1 MTRAQISR
9 SNPPRDDGLPATLT
23 QQYESYTE
31 VQSPADSFGDL
42 VPAIGYIRVSTWKEE
57 KISPELQRTSIED
70 WAKRTRRRIV
80 QWVIDLDATGTNFH
94 RKIMKAITAIE
105 AGTAKEIAVW
115 KFSRFGRSRH
125 GVAINLTRVEK
136 VGGQLYSATED
147 ADPRTATGRFTRGV
161 LFEVAAFE
169 ADRIGEQWK
178 EAHEYRRAAKLPAMG
193 KPRFGYIWHK
203 RFDPE
208 TGVLQQERYEIDP
221 DLRDI
226 VAELYASYLNGTGFK
241 PLAVWLNSLGCT
253 TTRGGL
259 WGQEAVRYYMDS
271 GFAAGLLR
279 IHREDCPRGKHQG
292 QCKYYRLEPGAH
304 EAIISEETW
313 KEYQARRSTVAATP
327 PRSRLPSTEVTG
339 LTRCGQCEGAA
350 TVARSRKKPGFR
362 CARRVEYGD
371 AGCVGV
377 WARGADVIRGVLTWL
392 RGVANEID
400 NAPATSLDDHSGND
414 DRVRAARERAR
425 LQTDHA
431 KIEQSLTRLAVDAAK
446 NPEKYPPGVFESARD
461 ELVAERNQLAERIS
475 ALVEIEETP
484 EAEDY
489 LPLVVG
495 VLDEWETL
503 TVGERNLILRKLIG
517 RVVLHQPERP
527 GPVKI
532 EIIPVWEQARQSDQ
546 LLYAA
551 MA

>member
-1 MTRAQISR
+1 MQ
-9 SNPPRDDGLPATLT
+9 
-23 QQYESYTE
+23 
-31 VQSPADSFGDL
+31 VQASADTFGDL

-57 KISPELQRTSIED
+57 KISPELQRSSIEE

-80 QWVIDLDATGTNFH
+80 QWVVDLDATGTNFH

-105 AGTAKEIAVW
+105 AGIAKEIAVW

-125 GVAINLTRVEK
+125 GIAINLTRVER

-178 EAHEYRRAAKLPAMG
+178 EAHDYRRAAKLPAMG

-203 RFDPE
+203 RYDPH

-221 DLRDI
+221 ELRDI
-226 VAELYASYLNGTGFK
+226 VAELYARYLNGTGFK
-241 PLAVWLNSLGCT
+241 SLAAWLNSLGCT

-259 WGQEAVRYYMDS
+259 WGLEGVRYYMDS
-271 GFAAGLLR
+271 GWAAGFLR
-279 IHREDCPRGKHQG
+279 LHREDCPRGKHQG
-292 QCKYYRLEPGAH
+292 QCKYYRLAPGAH

-313 KEYQARRSTVAATP
+313 KKYEDRRVAVAATP
-327 PRSRLPSTEVTG
+327 PRSRLPNSEVTG
-339 LTRCGQCEGAA
+339 LTRCGQCESAA
-350 TVARSRKKPGFR
+350 TLARSRKKPGFR
-362 CARRVEYGD
+362 CSRRVAYGD

-377 WARGADVIRGVLTWL
+377 WARGADVIGDVLKWL
-392 RGVANEID
+392 RGVADEID
-400 NAPATSLDDHSGND
+400 NAPAAPLDEQSGTD
-414 DRVRAARERAR
+414 DRTRAARERDR
-425 LQTDHA
+425 LQTEHA
-431 KIEQSLTRLAVDAAK
+431 KVEQSLTRLAVDAAK
-446 NPEKYPPGVFESARD
+446 NPEKYPAGVFESARD

-484 EAEDY
+484 ELEDY

-503 TVGERNLILRKLIG
+503 TVAERNLILRKLIG
-517 RVVLHQPERP
+517 SVVLHQPERP
-527 GPVKI
+527 GPVEVK
-532 EIIPVWEQARQSDQ
+532 IIPAWEQARLPERD
-546 LLYAA
+546 LYAV

>member
-1 MTRAQISR
+1 M
-9 SNPPRDDGLPATLT
+9 
-23 QQYESYTE
+23 E
-31 VQSPADSFGDL
+31 VQPPADTFGEL
-42 VPAIGYIRVSTWKEE
+42 IPAIGYIRVSTWKEE

-94 RKIMKAITAIE
+94 RKIMKAIAAIE
-105 AGTAKEIAVW
+105 GGIAKEIAVW

-178 EAHEYRRAAKLPAMG
+178 EAHDYRRNAQLPAMG

-203 RFDPE
+203 RYDPE
-208 TGVLQQERYEIDP
+208 TGALQQERYEIDP
-221 DLRDI
+221 ELRD
-226 VAELYASYLNGTGFK
+226 VVVELYARYLNGTGFK

-259 WGQEAVRYYMDS
+259 WGQGGIRYYMDS

-279 IHREDCPRGKHQG
+279 VHREDCPRGKHQG
-292 QCKYYRLEPGAH
+292 QCSYYRLVPGAH
-304 EAIISEETW
+304 EAIISDETW
-313 KEYQARRSTVAATP
+313 KEYQTRRKAVAATP

-339 LTRCGQCEGAA
+339 LTRCGQCSGAA
-350 TVARSRKKPGFR
+350 TVARSRNKPGFR
-362 CARRVEYGD
+362 CARRTEYGD

-377 WARGADVIRGVLTWL
+377 WARGADVVAEVRKWL
-392 RGVANEID
+392 RRVAHEID
-400 NAPATSLDDHSGND
+400 NAPSTPLDSNGRND
-414 DRVRAARERAR
+414 DRARAARERAR
-425 LQTDHA
+425 AQAEHA
-431 KIEQSLTRLAVDAAK
+431 KIEASLTRLAVDAAK
-446 NPEKYPPGVFESARD
+446 NPDKYPQGVFEAARD
-461 ELVAERNQLAERIS
+461 ELVAERDQLSERIS
-475 ALVEIEETP
+475 ALVEVEEMP

-503 TVGERNLILRKLIG
+503 TVAERNLILRKLIG
-517 RVVLHQPERP
+517 RIALQQPKRP
-527 GPVKI
+527 GPVTV
-532 EIIPVWEQARQSDQ
+532 EIIPVWKEARKLDQ
-546 LLYAA
+546 GRYAA